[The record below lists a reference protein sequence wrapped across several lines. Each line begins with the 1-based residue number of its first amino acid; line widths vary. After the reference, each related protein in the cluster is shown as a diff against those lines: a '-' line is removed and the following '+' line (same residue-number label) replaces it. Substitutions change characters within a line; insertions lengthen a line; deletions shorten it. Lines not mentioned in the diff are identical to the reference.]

1 MRPTLFLK
9 SSLAALALGLAAPS
23 LSGEIAMAQTVT
35 SYELD
40 KIEGA
45 LRSPKLAEDPSIFD
59 GARFVDGADIAA
71 ANRYMNDF
79 IRANNNVVRTFNGLT
94 GNAQNSPEGKAL
106 LEFANANTAKAN
118 AMRADWERFEADA
131 RAAAELAA
139 QEAAEAAAAEA
150 EALRAEAE
158 RRAAEARK
166 QAEEKAMA
174 EVTPAPGIAPDNGPG
189 VVLAP
194 APAPAPASGEAG
206 LLEGGDDNLAACQ
219 AFKREVMNGNQGRMD
234 TLRAVLA
241 GTSMRIGNADEVKN
255 WRAFASEVI
264 TACEAAG
271 PQVTQRKCKNAYR
284 PEDEPASW
292 CADIERAEEVI
303 RAMVMADVT
312 GRIETLTRYQVQSVD
327 EFMEQEGWITKTG
340 PQTFD
345 GLFQPAAILNNVA
358 KAEIEA
364 MLGEIDLTLED
375 VSGELSASAGKM
387 SELRAA
393 VIQTAPDWELP
404 NRAGENYSSAI
415 AGNMLIK
422 AYGGGAN
429 IAVKDAWLSRTE
441 WKIHKNAL
449 GIPDRR
455 TLPGYAMVRVNADP
469 EGLCQ
474 LRSFTLTEQF
484 DGTGYQKAQS
494 VKFGYTRFHACP

>member
-9 SSLAALALGLAAPS
+9 VSLCALALGLSAPS
-23 LSGEIAMAQTVT
+23 LIGETAMAQTVT
-35 SYELD
+35 GYELD

-45 LRSPKLAEDPSIFD
+45 MGSSQLADNPSIFD
-59 GARFVDGADIAA
+59 GTRFVDGADIGT

-79 IRANNNVVRTFNGLT
+79 IRANNNVVRTFNSLT
-94 GNAQNSPEGKAL
+94 GNAQNSPQGKAL

-118 AMRADWERFEADA
+118 AMRADWTRFEADA
-131 RAAAELAA
+131 RAAEERAA
-139 QEAAEAAAAEA
+139 QEAAAAAAAET

-166 QAEEKAMA
+166 RAEEKAMA
-174 EVTPAPGIAPDNGPG
+174 EVTPAPGIAPDTGPG
-189 VVLAP
+189 LT
-194 APAPAPASGEAG
+194 PAPASAPASDEVG

-219 AFKREVMNGNQGRMD
+219 AFKQDVMNGNQDRMQ

-241 GTSMRIGNADEVKN
+241 GTSLRIGNADEVRN
-255 WRAFASEVI
+255 WRAFASKVRA
-264 TACEAAG
+264 ACEAAG
-271 PQVTQRKCKNAYR
+271 PQVTQRKCRNAYS
-284 PEDEPASW
+284 PEDQPASW
-292 CADIERAEEVI
+292 CADIERTEEAI
-303 RAMVMADVT
+303 RAMVMAEVT
-312 GRIETLTRYQVQSVD
+312 GRIDTLTQYQVQSVD
-327 EFMEQEGWITKTG
+327 EFMGQEGWITKTG

-345 GLFQPAAILNNVA
+345 GLFNPASILNDGA
-358 KAEIEA
+358 RREIEA
-364 MLGEIDLTLED
+364 MLVEIDLTLED

-393 VIQTAPDWELP
+393 VIETAPNWELP
-404 NRAGENYSSAI
+404 FRAGENYSSQV
-415 AGNMLIK
+415 AGNILNR
-422 AYGGGAN
+422 AYGGDAN
-429 IAVKDAWLSRTE
+429 ISVKDAWLSRME
-441 WKIHKNAL
+441 WKIHKNSL

-455 TLPGYAMVRVNADP
+455 TLPGYVLVRVNADP

-494 VKFGYTRFHACP
+494 VKFGYTRFHTCL

>member
-1 MRPTLFLK
+1 MKATLFLK

-45 LRSPKLAEDPSIFD
+45 LRSPKLADAPSLFD
-59 GARFVDGADIAA
+59 GTRFVDGAEIGA

-106 LEFANANTAKAN
+106 LDFANANTAKAN

-131 RAAAELAA
+131 RAAEELAA
-139 QEAAEAAAAEA
+139 QKAAEAAAAEA

-189 VVLAP
+189 LTP
-194 APAPAPASGEAG
+194 APAPTVDEAG

-219 AFKREVMNGNQGRMD
+219 AFKRDVMNGNQGRMD

-241 GTSMRIGNADEVKN
+241 GTSMRIGNADEVKQ
-255 WRAFASEVI
+255 WRAFASEVK

-303 RAMVMADVT
+303 RAMVMAEVI

-327 EFMEQEGWITKTG
+327 EFMEQEGWITQTG

-364 MLGEIDLTLED
+364 MLAEIDLTLDD
-375 VSGELSASAGKM
+375 VSGELATASEKM
-387 SELRAA
+387 NDLKAA
-393 VIQTAPDWELP
+393 VLETARNWELP
-404 NRAGENYSSAI
+404 YRAGENYSTEL
-415 AGNMLIK
+415 AGSILSR
-422 AYGGGAN
+422 AYGGEGS
-429 IAVKDAWLSRTE
+429 ISMKDVWLSRSE
-441 WKIHKNAL
+441 WKIHKNGL

-455 TLPGYAMVRVNADP
+455 TLPGYALVRVNADP

-494 VKFGYTRFHACP
+494 VKFGYTRFHTCP